1 MVASEGGNCSCM
13 VAIRWMLL
21 GWSQVV
27 EGGRFHPSTARS
39 AVCWAAEFGVVRE
52 AVGMAKR
59 GWFTVDS
66 SQRRPPLYQY

>member
-13 VAIRWMLL
+13 VGWWMLL

-27 EGGRFHPSTARS
+27 EGGRLQPSTARS
-39 AVCWAAEFGVVRE
+39 IVCWAAEFGVVRE

-66 SQRRPPLYQY
+66 TYRRPP